1 MTRPPT
7 ILPGLVDRDDAR
19 SGPRRWRGEV
29 LLFTPKKPVV
39 IATVYGSTLEEM
51 RARKRAVYEALKAT
65 AAAAA
70 QPGGG

>member
-7 ILPGLVDRDDAR
+7 ILPGMVDREHTR
-19 SGPRRWRGEV
+19 NGPRRWRGEV
-29 LLFTPKKPVV
+29 LLYTPTPVV
-39 IATVYGSTLEEM
+39 IAVVHGRTLTEV

>member
-1 MTRPPT
+1 MNRQTT
-7 ILPGLVDRDDAR
+7 ILPGLVDRKHTR

-29 LLFTPKKPVV
+29 MMFTPKKPVV
-39 IATVYGSTLEEM
+39 IAVVYGRTMKEM

-70 QPGGG
+70 QPEGG

>member
-7 ILPGLVDRDDAR
+7 ILPGMVDREHAR
-19 SGPRRWRGEV
+19 NGPRRWRGEV

-39 IATVYGSTLEEM
+39 IAVVYGRTLAEM